1 MRIIW
6 EENEEWGGWVEDWRE
21 LLEGEEGETS
31 FLITYKGLMLI
42 DNRYRQEVLLIEWE
56 KIEDILSREE
66 EFDNIFPDP
75 NKLVGNCETNVK
87 LNTQ

>member
-1 MRIIW
+1 MRNGEDGW
-6 EENEEWGGWVEDWRE
+6 RTGENCWRE
-21 LLEGEEGETS
+21 KRVKLP
-31 FLITYKGLMLI
+31 FTYKGLMLI

-56 KIEDILSREE
+56 KIEDILSEEE